1 MIWLKLAVDQRNSK
15 LKKVFGLLNDERHST
30 FMVNILVTLGVVVPI
45 VTLLA
50 QTGLAWLYMRYGH
63 PWSRILKAVPKATD
77 QPTETMMEMAN
88 LNNTEDAVTTT
99 NEQPTTTD
107 GKDAVTNSA
116 DLDNSHDG

>member
-1 MIWLKLAVDQRNSK
+1 MHDPFCKHPAFLARAIITLLAMIPMIWLKLAVDQRNSK

-77 QPTETMMEMAN
+77 QPTEIQWRNIIDYFKLSCT
-88 LNNTEDAVTTT
+88 
-99 NEQPTTTD
+99 
-107 GKDAVTNSA
+107 
-116 DLDNSHDG
+116 